1 MTEENKM
8 ENTAPKKDTR
18 IDRAQDTREKH
29 ARKGPWKPP
38 STLEAPEPPEGYIH
52 RWIRTEVMG
61 FDDRKNVS
69 AKIREGWELVRG
81 DEHPDFDDP
90 TIEDGKHAG
99 VIGVGGLVLARIP
112 IEIAEERNKYYR
124 DRTRNQMA
132 AVDTELARQQHPAM
146 AIHKPERES
155 RVTFGGSPNKKES

>member
-38 STLEAPEPPEGYIH
+38 STLEAPKPPEGYIH

-61 FDDRKNVS
+61 FDDRKNVAARS
-69 AKIREGWELVRG
+69 REGWELVRG
-81 DEHPDFDDP
+81 DEYPDFQIP
-90 TIEDGKHAG
+90 TVEDGKHAG
-99 VIGVGGLVLARIP
+99 VIGVGGLLLARVP
-112 IEIAEERNKYYR
+112 IEIVEERDAHFR
-124 DRTRNQMA
+124 SMTHNQMA
-132 AVDTELARQQHPAM
+132 AVDNDLAREQHPAM
-146 AIHKPERES
+146 PINKPDRQS
-155 RVTFGGSPNKKES
+155 RVTFGGPRSED